1 MDKHTK
7 SQFNN
12 VKMSLISLAFGMVI
26 LFTISN
32 NIVYTQKEPLVK
44 SSNTTVLPSSLP
56 SSLPSPSLHP
66 KLHAVKITSL
76 TKGQQVPTG
85 KDLTIIGTSSDNATS
100 DCQVLVIVNGIKP
113 YQPATGTGHGGA
125 TDYSTWNYVLTSK
138 YTTII
143 PGPNNKITAK
153 YVCMD
158 KPGVSSFYSVNL
170 TGINVATSPHQSTKV
185 NNDVATTSNDTIE
198 DNLSR
203 SR

>member
-1 MDKHTK
+1 MDKHAK
-7 SQFNN
+7 SQFNK
-12 VKMSLISLAFGMVI
+12 VKMALISLAFGMVI
-26 LFTISN
+26 LLTISN

-44 SSNTTVLPSSLP
+44 SSNTTA
-56 SSLPSPSLHP
+56 LPSPSSPLHP

-138 YTTII
+138 YTTIK
-143 PGPNNKITAK
+143 PGPDNKITAK

-170 TGINVATSPHQSTKV
+170 TGINVATSPHQSAKV
-185 NNDVATTSNDTIE
+185 NNDVATTSNATIE

>member
-1 MDKHTK
+1 MDKHAK

-12 VKMSLISLAFGMVI
+12 VKVTLISLAFGMVI

-44 SSNTTVLPSSLP
+44 SSNTTALPLSLP
-56 SSLPSPSLHP
+56 SSSHP
-66 KLHAVKITSL
+66 KLHAVKISSP

-125 TDYSTWNYVLTSK
+125 TDYSTWNYILTSK
-138 YTTII
+138 YTTIK
-143 PGPNNKITAK
+143 PGPINKITAK

-170 TGINVATSPHQSTKV
+170 TGINVATSPH
-185 NNDVATTSNDTIE
+185 
-198 DNLSR
+198 
-203 SR
+203 

>member
-1 MDKHTK
+1 MDKHAK
-7 SQFNN
+7 SRFNK
-12 VKMSLISLAFGMVI
+12 VKVALISLAFGMVV

-44 SSNTTVLPSSLP
+44 SSNTTALPSS
-56 SSLPSPSLHP
+56 SSSLHP
-66 KLHAVKITSL
+66 KLHAVKISSL

-138 YTTII
+138 YTTIK

-158 KPGVSSFYSVNL
+158 KPGLSSFYSVNL
-170 TGINVATSPHQSTKV
+170 TGINVATSQHQSTKV
-185 NNDVATTSNDTIE
+185 NNDVATTSNATIE
-198 DNLSR
+198 DNLSI

>member
-1 MDKHTK
+1 MDKHAK
-7 SQFNN
+7 SQFNE
-12 VKMSLISLAFGMVI
+12 VKIALISLAFGMVI
-26 LFTISN
+26 LFSISN
-32 NIVYTQKEPLVK
+32 NIVYTQKEPSVK
-44 SSNTTVLPSSLP
+44 SSNTTALPSL
-56 SSLPSPSLHP
+56 SPSLHP
-66 KLHAVKITSL
+66 KLHAVKITSP
-76 TKGQQVPTG
+76 TKGQQIPTG

-138 YTTII
+138 YTTIK

-203 SR
+203 TR

>member
-1 MDKHTK
+1 MDKHAK
-7 SQFNN
+7 SRFNKIK
-12 VKMSLISLAFGMVI
+12 VTLISLAFGMVI

-32 NIVYTQKEPLVK
+32 NIVYTQETLVK
-44 SSNTTVLPSSLP
+44 SSNTTALPSSLP
-56 SSLPSPSLHP
+56 SSLHP
-66 KLHAVKITSL
+66 KLHAVKISSL

-138 YTTII
+138 YTTIK

-185 NNDVATTSNDTIE
+185 NNDVATTNNATIE
-198 DNLSR
+198 DNLDISR
-203 SR
+203 

>member
-1 MDKHTK
+1 MDKHAK
-7 SQFNN
+7 SQFNK
-12 VKMSLISLAFGMVI
+12 VKMALISLAFGIVI
-26 LFTISN
+26 FFTISN
-32 NIVYTQKEPLVK
+32 NIAYTQKEPLVK
-44 SSNTTVLPSSLP
+44 SPNTTALPS
-56 SSLPSPSLHP
+56 SLHP

-138 YTTII
+138 YTII
-143 PGPNNKITAK
+143 KPGPNNKVTAK
-153 YVCMD
+153 YVCLD

>member
-1 MDKHTK
+1 MDKHAK
-7 SQFNN
+7 SQFNK
-12 VKMSLISLAFGMVI
+12 VKVALISLAFGMVI

-32 NIVYTQKEPLVK
+32 NIVYTQKEPFVK
-44 SSNTTVLPSSLP
+44 SSNTTA
-56 SSLPSPSLHP
+56 LPSPSLHP

-138 YTTII
+138 YTTIK

-198 DNLSR
+198 DNLSI

>member
-1 MDKHTK
+1 MDKHAK
-7 SQFNN
+7 SQFNE
-12 VKMSLISLAFGMVI
+12 VKITLISLAFGIVI

-32 NIVYTQKEPLVK
+32 NIVYTQKESLVK
-44 SSNTTVLPSSLP
+44 SSNTTALPS
-56 SSLPSPSLHP
+56 SPSLHP

-138 YTTII
+138 YTTIK

-153 YVCMD
+153 YICMD
-158 KPGVSSFYSVNL
+158 KPGVSSFSSVNL

-198 DNLSR
+198 DNLS
-203 SR
+203 

>member
-1 MDKHTK
+1 MDKHAK
-7 SQFNN
+7 SQFNK
-12 VKMSLISLAFGMVI
+12 VKVALIMLAFGMVI
-26 LFTISN
+26 LYAISN
-32 NIVYTQKEPLVK
+32 NVVYTQKEPLVK
-44 SSNTTVLPSSLP
+44 PSNTS
-56 SSLPSPSLHP
+56 PSPLHP

-138 YTTII
+138 YTTIK
-143 PGPNNKITAK
+143 PGPDNKITAK

-170 TGINVATSPHQSTKV
+170 TGINVATSPHESTKV
-185 NNDVATTSNDTIE
+185 NNDVATTSNATIE
-198 DNLSR
+198 NNLSR